1 MIIMFKKRWIPIETA
16 AELKELK
23 GLVEPKDGGNN
34 STSIMLPDIYSRN
47 WRV

>member
-1 MIIMFKKRWIPIETA
+1 MNTIETA

-47 WRV
+47 